1 MRCRFDGLP
10 TGTVGALPTLTLA
23 AFVVVL
29 IVPLL
34 VGCGTFGAGGSAA
47 TRDSAATVGSA
58 ATGASPSPPLPL
70 RLAVAADLRFA
81 MDELVVRWRSAHPD
95 VPVETV
101 YGSSGTF
108 FAQLSQGA
116 PFDLFFSADIDYPRR
131 LVEAGLADGS
141 TLRRY
146 AVGQLA
152 VWVPATSSLDVEGQG
167 LGVVLDPSVR
177 RVAIANPE
185 HAPYG
190 RAALAALEAAGVA
203 AAVGPKLVLGEN
215 AAQAAQFVQ
224 SGNADVGIIALSLA
238 RSPALEGQGRFA
250 IVPPD
255 AYPAIEQGA
264 VVLSGSARAAEARAF
279 LDFVLGPE
287 GRAVLDAYGFLAP

>member
-1 MRCRFDGLP
+1 MGGAGRPLVRSRRRWGRRQLRCIGL
-10 TGTVGALPTLTLA
+10 GFLGFLLA
-23 AFVVVL
+23 A
-29 IVPLL
+29 
-34 VGCGTFGAGGSAA
+34 C
-47 TRDSAATVGSA
+47 
-58 ATGASPSPPLPL
+58 GASQAGSSARTTSSSPAPPL
-70 RLAVAADLRFA
+70 RVAAAADLRYA
-81 MDELVVRWRSAHPD
+81 MDELVARWRSAHPD

-131 LVEAGLADGS
+131 LVEAGLADGA

-152 VWVPATSSLDVEGQG
+152 VWVPAASSLDVEGQG

-190 RAALAALEAAGVA
+190 RAALAALEGAGLA

-215 AAQAAQFVQ
+215 VAQAAQFVQ

-238 RSPALEGQGRFA
+238 RSPALEGQGRYA
-250 IVPPD
+250 VVPPD
-255 AYPAIEQGA
+255 TYPAIEQGA
-264 VVLSGSARAAEARAF
+264 VVLSGSTRAAEARAF